1 MSDPQ
6 MERRQA
12 SVRDLPADERY
23 LRCKDCSQA
32 RGYPYKRSYLVA
44 LRRTKISASDP
55 PSGAGSPI
63 SHEVME
69 RRAVLRRQAS
79 TCIDGVGLAD
89 GVPAENAS

>member
-23 LRCKDCSQA
+23 MRCKDCSQA
-32 RGYPYKRSYLVA
+32 RGFPYKRSCLVA

-55 PSGAGSPI
+55 PSG
-63 SHEVME
+63 HEVME